1 MQFRARDGEDGWPS
15 ETSQEA
21 LALPRGSQQS
31 AMHSR
36 TAATSRCPR
45 SRAVRP
51 GLPNMATS
59 ESATGVAATMK
70 ADKANRESLAK
81 KKSAVKADLERVTAE
96 LEEVEQMKADA
107 EDLEDEELLAEML
120 SEEQRLQA
128 LKHQY
133 TAELASI
140 QEASQAAAQALRQR
154 LRRIT
159 GDRALGASGKS
170 TSSESSQPATPEV
183 EANTS
188 RLNALDQVLPGDSDQ
203 QRMFRGQS
211 ETDAASSKRGISGVG
226 DNQPGSASK
235 RARGESAVSKLINTF
250 DSPRSEPLSPSLG
263 SRGSG
268 TAAARTYFT
277 SPHDQQG
284 GFTLG
289 TSPSQGR
296 APTSSAFSATTS
308 FRGPHSESLGAYT
321 SQETPAR
328 PDSDLASFEP
338 GNAYSAQESAISPVA
353 QDNQAGF
360 GDDAFA
366 QFSPFGHK
374 AKQQT
379 SPFGQQAEVLPGTQ
393 AGFDGQEVPL
403 KASDQRAPSGQPASG
418 GLPVTEDAP
427 QGIKEQVT
435 PTSVTGTFADRSP
448 FQSTWPTE
456 LTAQS
461 LESQQ
466 SLGGSSFQGLAGK
479 PSSPRRRPPPPPT
492 VGSSFGRSS
501 SGLPL
506 SPTQANQGALQRLP
520 SDAFGEFP
528 NPSQSRPPI
537 ADPHSQPGA
546 TPRQQAQTDVF
557 MESPQL
563 ASTEVRSVSH
573 PPATS
578 GATSQMPTG
587 TVPVPPPVGP
597 PTGQGEGTDSLFVG
611 KTAFDSAVKSAP
623 EPTAEQGIARESAF
637 SKANTAGTGPHFGS
651 SSPKVSTAPR
661 SQPLASWTSFED
673 PGPLPPM
680 PAPTPDDDPSDQDFC
695 APLPSAIAAQPSTTT
710 AGVTSH
716 TAKAAATPSAEPA
729 PAPAQQVS
737 KQRSNDP
744 WATPVEPPAEVKAAE
759 NELLSATLAGLGG
772 DAWGGNSFGPE
783 MGKPL
788 KEAGVSQDPA
798 AAAVKAPPEP
808 AAAKSQA
815 ESLTT
820 QPSWMHLA
828 NSSNPFSSFIPMD
841 NSASEPNPWAT
852 TAPQAAPEQQTFP
865 PQPMGQAMGS
875 SAHQQQA
882 QQPAAFATWDSFDTA
897 APGQAGRQPQA
908 APPVNIYGGN
918 GEAHGGRQPVSPD
931 RTNYIEEIPVQEL
944 GLDPSLTIIAKPKEG
959 MAPSQSQY
967 DY

>member
-1 MQFRARDGEDGWPS
+1 M
-15 ETSQEA
+15 
-21 LALPRGSQQS
+21 
-31 AMHSR
+31 
-36 TAATSRCPR
+36 
-45 SRAVRP
+45 
-51 GLPNMATS
+51 
-59 ESATGVAATMK
+59 
-70 ADKANRESLAK
+70 
-81 KKSAVKADLERVTAE
+81 
-96 LEEVEQMKADA
+96 
-107 EDLEDEELLAEML
+107 
-120 SEEQRLQA
+120 
-128 LKHQY
+128 
-133 TAELASI
+133 
-140 QEASQAAAQALRQR
+140 RQ
-154 LRRIT
+154 
-159 GDRALGASGKS
+159 
-170 TSSESSQPATPEV
+170 
-183 EANTS
+183 
-188 RLNALDQVLPGDSDQ
+188 
-203 QRMFRGQS
+203 
-211 ETDAASSKRGISGVG
+211 TDAASSKRGISGVG

-427 QGIKEQVT
+427 QGIKV
-435 PTSVTGTFADRSP
+435 V
-448 FQSTWPTE
+448 
-456 LTAQS
+456 
-461 LESQQ
+461 
-466 SLGGSSFQGLAGK
+466 
-479 PSSPRRRPPPPPT
+479 PPPPPT

-680 PAPTPDDDPSDQDFC
+680 PAPTPDADPSDQDFC

-897 APGQAGRQPQA
+897 APVAYPAIDDSRHPDVPSRTAATSRCPRSRAVRPGLPNMATSESATGVAATMKADKANRESLAKKKSAVKADLERVTAELEEVEQMKADAEDLEDEELLAEMLSEEQRLQALKHQYTAELASIQEASQA
-908 APPVNIYGGN
+908 A
-918 GEAHGGRQPVSPD
+918 AQALRQRLRRITGDRALGASGKSTSSESSQPATPVSAYP
-931 RTNYIEEIPVQEL
+931 TSPTS
-944 GLDPSLTIIAKPKEG
+944 G
-959 MAPSQSQY
+959 
-967 DY
+967 